1 MKDREL
7 ETCSEE
13 RRCEEGGEEGG
24 RRSRRSRWVGEVKS
38 YSRSNW
44 ESRLILNSTY
54 ILNQEQLLDQIM
66 YKIIKYI
73 TEKDLKWPSKTLKL
87 KPKKKKV
94 QISYS
99 CTHRRHPSR
108 ASTPIC
114 TFESLAQPYH
124 STHILFL
131 RSNIAV
137 SKNKKKKSLKPAPQ
151 VWWSSPHHAG
161 HRLRSYSLLDPD
173 QITLQAWNST
183 NPDWESLSRQS
194 AHQFHACSVSYDTQ
208 RFSYIATKTIT
219 RSPRRL
225 RWLTQYLDIIAVT
238 STH

>member
-108 ASTPIC
+108 ASTP
-114 TFESLAQPYH
+114 TLHFWVPRSALSLNSH
-124 STHILFL
+124 SLPSIQH
-131 RSNIAV
+131 RSF
-137 SKNKKKKSLKPAPQ
+137 KEQEKKKSQTSAPG
-151 VWWSSPHHAG
+151 VV
-161 HRLRSYSLLDPD
+161 
-173 QITLQAWNST
+173 I
-183 NPDWESLSRQS
+183 
-194 AHQFHACSVSYDTQ
+194 
-208 RFSYIATKTIT
+208 
-219 RSPRRL
+219 
-225 RWLTQYLDIIAVT
+225 
-238 STH
+238 